1 MHRLNWRDTI
11 LCIITI
17 IIIFYTFSPIIT
29 IIISS
34 FSNKEYIVFPPEG
47 FSLKWYKIAFDNRN
61 FKRGFILSVEIA
73 VLASCIS
80 LFLGFL
86 ASYAISRYSFKFKD
100 LFGLF
105 CQSPGLIPIIVI
117 AIALLMFF
125 SLLKWKISF
134 ITLLIGHIL
143 ITIPYCFRILLPS
156 LQGVD
161 KSYDEA
167 ALILGASKF
176 NIFRKII
183 FPLLKP
189 AIFSALLF
197 SFVVSF
203 GNLSLSL
210 FLSKP
215 GTSPLTVVLFQK
227 AEYGQDPS
235 LSAISGI
242 FILFSIIGVLVI
254 QKTIGIKTIMK

>member
-1 MHRLNWRDTI
+1 M
-11 LCIITI
+11 
-17 IIIFYTFSPIIT
+17 
-29 IIISS
+29 
-34 FSNKEYIVFPPEG
+34 
-47 FSLKWYKIAFDNRN
+47 
-61 FKRGFILSVEIA
+61 
-73 VLASCIS
+73 
-80 LFLGFL
+80 L

-156 LQGVD
+156 LQGID

-167 ALILGASKF
+167 ALIFGASKF

-189 AIFSALLF
+189 AIFSASLF
-197 SFVVSF
+197 SFIVSF

-215 GTSPLTVVLFQK
+215 GTSTLTVALFQK

-254 QKTIGIKTIMK
+254 QKTIGKYYRRKKGKSTSKEVQISDKTSDDCLYNLINEAKELDSSDIHIEIYE